1 MYASATFDV
10 CDWHEEPYEKL
21 GGDARL
27 ARARARQS
35 FEGDIVGD
43 GAAEYLLMYPER
55 HSSNFVGMQY
65 VVGRLAGRAGS
76 FVLELNGTFDGAT
89 LEADWFVVPGSAM
102 GQLRGL
108 QGEGGFA
115 APLGRTASAALDY
128 DFE

>member
-10 CDWHEEPYEKL
+10 HDWREEPYEEL

-27 ARARARQS
+27 ARAHAAQS
-35 FEGDIVGD
+35 FHGDIEGDGT
-43 GAAEYLLMYPER
+43 AEYLLAYR
-55 HSSNFVGMQY
+55 DGRASNFVGLQY

-89 LEADWFVVPGSAM
+89 LEADWFVVPGTAT
-102 GQLRGL
+102 GRLRGL

-115 APLGRTASAALDY
+115 GPIGKTASVDLDY
-128 DFE
+128 EFE

>member
-10 CDWHEEPYEKL
+10 RDWHEELYEQL

-27 ARARARQS
+27 ARAHVTQS
-35 FEGDIVGD
+35 FQGDIEGDGT
-43 GAAEYLLMYPER
+43 AEYLLMYPEQ

-65 VVGRLAGRAGS
+65 VVGRLAGREGS

-102 GQLRGL
+102 GRLRGL

-115 APLGRTASAALDY
+115 APLGRTASVVLDY
-128 DFE
+128 EFE

>member
-1 MYASATFDV
+1 MHATATFDV
-10 CDWHEEPYEKL
+10 SAWHEEPYESL

-27 ARARARQS
+27 ARAHLTQS
-35 FEGDIVGD
+35 FQGDIEGDGV
-43 GAAEYLLMYPER
+43 AEYLLMYPKKD
-55 HSSNFVGMQY
+55 SSNFVGMQY
-65 VVGRLAGRAGS
+65 VVGRLAGRQGS

-115 APLGRTASAALDY
+115 APLGKTASVNLDY
-128 DFE
+128 EFE